1 MEREYITHLEKTLEE
16 TQKILKEAVERVE
29 SMKWSRDNAQ
39 EEVEKYKRFWHEE
52 MVEANKLREEL
63 EAQKKEQE
71 ASTSDSSNNLKEA
84 I

>member
-1 MEREYITHLEKTLEE
+1 MEREYITHLEKALED

-29 SMKWSRDNAQ
+29 NIKWSRDHAQ
-39 EEVEKYKRFWHEE
+39 EEMEKYKRYWHDQIAET
-52 MVEANKLREEL
+52 NKVREEL

-71 ASTSDSSNNLKEA
+71 AVTSNSSDNLKEE

>member
-29 SMKWSRDNAQ
+29 SMKWSRDHAQ
-39 EEVEKYKRFWHEE
+39 EELEKYKRYWREE
-52 MVEANKLREEL
+52 MAETKKVREEL

-71 ASTSDSSNNLKEA
+71 AATSNSSDNLKEA